1 MFDLKEIKTMDD
13 SKLFEVMKEY
23 LYTGVITDVMDVMG
37 LIHQFLPQYIQPL
50 ERDMMLAGRAF
61 TVQEADVTGT
71 RICSDNREKPFGV
84 MFEAL
89 DAMKENE
96 VYICAG
102 GSPRYAYF
110 GGLMAT
116 RMEKLG
122 VVGAVVCGFVR
133 DTKEV
138 LEIGIPTFS
147 RGCYA
152 QDQGIRGRV
161 IDYKCPIEFDNGVL
175 VNYGDII
182 FGDIDGVLAIPKTHE
197 KEIIIKAFEK
207 VFGENEVRDA
217 IKNGM
222 GVVEAFEKFGIM

>member
-1 MFDLKEIKTMDD
+1 MIDLNIIKTMDD
-13 SKLFEVMKEY
+13 SNLFEKMKKH
-23 LYTGVITDVMDVMG
+23 LYTGVLTDVMDTMG
-37 LIHQFLPQYIQPL
+37 LIHQFLPPYIQPL

-61 TVQEADVTGT
+61 TVQEADCTGT
-71 RICSDNREKPFGV
+71 KLCSEEREKPFGI

-89 DAMKENE
+89 DAMKKYD

-116 RMEKLG
+116 RMKKLG
-122 VVGAVVCGFVR
+122 VVGAVVCGYTR

-138 LEIGIPTFS
+138 LSIGIPTFS

-182 FGDIDGVLAIPKTHE
+182 FGDIDGVLSIPKEHE
-197 KEIIIKAFEK
+197 REVIIKAFEK
-207 VFGENEVRDA
+207 VFGENEVREA
-217 IKNGM
+217 IENGM
-222 GVVEAFEKFGIM
+222 SVVEAFAKYGIM